1 MGSEIILM
9 YHVSENRPDCKVF
22 VRRLIIPDSSI
33 SAKNSQDNEQY
44 MKAFKGYYPREYRVD
59 VIAKSELIA
68 YTAEL
73 HLPLAEAQYKE
84 LSLQIDELKKEVAT
98 LINRIYIEQHEV
110 DELRFSVSVSSVLNT
125 TLQTKQQTLDASQK
139 ELNDKTNQLNGLLIE
154 QHNKK
159 IYLDG
164 LLTSIKTIHP
174 VYEPHLLYF
183 KLGVKSFTTSLTRNG
198 IGTANVSLFLPLDEN
213 AMFDRVLFPMKTG
226 DIWDLNNTPNVD
238 KQMATPANSM
248 LNFDTGGLSSKDL
261 SIFKTIRNDNGDII
275 ATDRRETNLLP
286 MDMIQIWVS
295 KRYTKTYR
303 FPNDYTVIFTGFI
316 ISPKV
321 NFTGGNSPGYTITLQ
336 CEDTGKIL
344 RQSRAN
350 IDPALD
356 SRWKPEELD
365 VTAFQSKLNEPRSA
379 NRGGSQIIESLIKG
393 EPGNWFGL
401 SKAEVIDGIINNF
414 EVTDPNGNKQKT
426 PGIIKKLSTHIVT
439 MPTEFENIQ
448 FNLYDNFTNEL
459 IQKDKTDGTK
469 EEVKNPFAWY
479 PYVTMFKSTFKFWE
493 NDYKYRWD
501 MCKEIANITEFEFYV
516 DHMGVINYHP
526 PFYTV
531 NPSNLHYYIDD
542 REILSED
549 HTFSEKPILTSLEV
563 TSQPSYGVVS
573 NVAGYLSAY
582 VTAPIEIIQRYGLR
596 WSSKNI
602 PIFSTSDMQLHG
614 AELVDNTKSGQVRYL
629 FAKALMNRR
638 NAEVRSASVEII
650 GNPEIVLC
658 QTMLFVGDLEK
669 LLKKVS
675 LGSIVGQVLGISTVN
690 VSNLD
695 IISDDI
701 KKIIGSFKVYYVSGI
716 SHKYTQGSSF
726 TTSLTLTHGRMFDK
740 DYGPE
745 GVGYFVD
752 DKDNSLVKLLYDYK
766 RLNYDKE
773 KGRIDDFF
781 KLAKNYM
788 QFLATGDKKYVEITE
803 KNGRPQTKSETSTYK
818 ADLQL
823 QKQVSNRISGLR

>member
-1 MGSEIILM
+1 M

-33 SAKNSQDNEQY
+33 TAMDPYDYENYEV
-44 MKAFKGYYPREYRVD
+44 AFKGYYPKKYRYD
-59 VIAKSELIA
+59 VIAKSALIA
-68 YTAEL
+68 V
-73 HLPLAEAQYKE
+73 EAQKQISVYQTQYDSV
-84 LSLQIDELKKEVAT
+84 SLQITNLQSEIKNLNVSINIEKDPNKKYEL
-98 LINRIYIEQHEV
+98 EQE
-110 DELRFSVSVSSVLNT
+110 LNT
-125 TLQTKQQTLDASQK
+125 
-139 ELNDKTNQLNGLLIE
+139 KTNQLNNLLVT
-154 QHNKK
+154 QNNTK

-164 LLTSIKTIHP
+164 LKTSTVAVHP

-198 IGTANVSLFLPLDEN
+198 IGNANVTLFLPLQEN
-213 AMFDRVLFPMKTG
+213 NIFDRILFPMKTG

-238 KQMATPANSM
+238 KQSGTLFNSV
-248 LNFDTGGLSSKDL
+248 FDAGGLTTEEL
-261 SIFKTIRNDNGDII
+261 SIFKTIRNDKGDII
-275 ATDRRETNLLP
+275 ASDRRETSFLP

-303 FPNDYTVIFTGFI
+303 FPTDYVPVFTGFI
-316 ISPKV
+316 VSPKV
-321 NFTGGNSPGYTITLQ
+321 NFTGGSTPGYTITLQ

-356 SRWKPEELD
+356 NRWRAEGLT
-365 VTAFQSKLNEPRSA
+365 VTAFQSKLNEQRDA
-379 NRGGSQIIESLIKG
+379 KRGGSQIIESLIKG

-401 SKAEVIDGIINNF
+401 SKAEVIDGIISNF
-414 EVTDPNGNKQKT
+414 EVTDPNGNKQNV
-426 PGIIKKLSTHIVT
+426 PGIVPVNTRIVR
-439 MPTEFENIQ
+439 MPTEFEKIHL
-448 FNLYDNFTNEL
+448 NLYETFTNEF
-459 IQKDKTDGTK
+459 IQQDNKNGTK

-479 PYVTMFKSTFKFWE
+479 PYVTMFKTTFKFWE

-501 MCKEIANITEFEFYV
+501 MCKEIASITEFEFYV

-526 PFYTV
+526 PFYAV
-531 NPSNLHYYIDD
+531 NPTNLNYYIDD

-549 HTFSEKPILTSLEV
+549 HIFSEKPILTSLEV
-563 TSQPSYGVVS
+563 TSQPSFGVIP
-573 NVAGYLSAY
+573 NVAGYLAAY
-582 VTAPIEIIQRYGLR
+582 VTASTETIQRYGLR
-596 WSSKNI
+596 WSSKTI
-602 PIFSTSDMQLHG
+602 PIFSGIDMSLHG

-638 NAEVRSASVEII
+638 NAEVRLANVEII

-726 TTSLTLTHGRMFDK
+726 TTSLTLTHGRMFDQ

-745 GVGYFVD
+745 GVGYFID
-752 DKDNSLVKLLYDYK
+752 AKSDENLVRLLYDYK
-766 RLNYDKE
+766 RLNYDKDR
-773 KGRIDDFF
+773 GRIDDFF

-788 QFLATGDKKYVEITE
+788 QFLATGDKQESTEI
-803 KNGRPQTKSETSTYK
+803 NGRPQTRSETTKYT

-823 QKQVSNRISGLR
+823 QKQVSKRISGLG